1 MKLIKYENF
10 TLDISYEAL
19 LVGPIRKL
27 YNQDRTKG
35 KEIFFKQ
42 MSILYFVYDPRSN
55 YSYITNDAD
64 RLLEVLAQEGIDF
77 KEYKK
82 KYETDDCKKAI
93 ETYKKLNQ
101 TTSLLL
107 LQDTRLCIDKVREFL
122 RTIDLNATD
131 DKGKLLN
138 PINQVTSTIKQ
149 IPQLAKDLADAEKAL
164 SKEIEEQSK
173 ARGNS
178 EMSLFD
184 ATFASFNDSFSAA

>member
-1 MKLIKYENF
+1 M
-10 TLDISYEAL
+10 
-19 LVGPIRKL
+19 
-27 YNQDRTKG
+27 
-35 KEIFFKQ
+35 
-42 MSILYFVYDPRSN
+42 
-55 YSYITNDAD
+55 
-64 RLLEVLAQEGIDF
+64 
-77 KEYKK
+77 
-82 KYETDDCKKAI
+82 
-93 ETYKKLNQ
+93 NQ

-184 ATFASFNDSFSAA
+184 NGLNLD

>member
-10 TLDISYEAL
+10 TLDISDEAL

-35 KEIFFKQ
+35 KETFFKQ

-55 YSYITNDAD
+55 YSYLTNDAD

-77 KEYKK
+77 KE
-82 KYETDDCKKAI
+82 AI
-93 ETYKKLNQ
+93 EIYKKLNQ

-107 LQDTRLCIDKVREFL
+107 LQDTRLCIDKVRKFL

-184 ATFASFNDSFSAA
+184 NGLNLD

>member
-10 TLDISYEAL
+10 TLDISDEAL

-35 KEIFFKQ
+35 KETFFKQ

-82 KYETDDCKKAI
+82 KYETNDFKEAI

-184 ATFASFNDSFSAA
+184 NGLNLD

>member
-1 MKLIKYENF
+1 MLKQRGVLCF
-10 TLDISYEAL
+10 GC
-19 LVGPIRKL
+19 GP
-27 YNQDRTKG
+27 G
-35 KEIFFKQ
+35 G
-42 MSILYFVYDPRSN
+42 N
-55 YSYITNDAD
+55 YAWRANGAD

-82 KYETDDCKKAI
+82 KYETNDFKEAI
-93 ETYKKLNQ
+93 EIYKKLNQ

-107 LQDTRLCIDKVREFL
+107 LQDTRLCIDKVRKFL

-184 ATFASFNDSFSAA
+184 NGLNLD